1 MRMEMT
7 RSKWYL
13 PLLAV
18 GLGIAIFVAL
28 WVGGNAEGGIYSG
41 AVLVAFGLFVLV
53 AGTYSETIRGLRGDG
68 KDERFRMFD
77 AHATAFAGSV
87 LLVTLVVLWMI
98 EVAQGKDGNPYGAL
112 SALAGVSY
120 LAAIAFMRWRG

>member
-1 MRMEMT
+1 MT

-28 WVGGNAEGGIYSG
+28 WIGGNAEGGIYSG

>member
-1 MRMEMT
+1 MGMEMT

-18 GLGIAIFVAL
+18 GLGIATFVAL

-41 AVLVAFGLFVLV
+41 AVLVAFGLFILV
-53 AGTYSETIRGLRGDG
+53 AGAYSETIRGLRGDG
-68 KDERFRMFD
+68 KDERFRMID
-77 AHATAFAGSV
+77 AHATAFAGVV
-87 LLVTLVVLWMI
+87 LMITLVVLWI
-98 EVAQGKDGNPYGAL
+98 VEVTQGKDGNPYGAL

-120 LAAIAFMRWRG
+120 LVGVAFMRWRS